1 MQHISCNK
9 VTQTNEHYKSVKIGS
24 NELNV
29 SYQGQKLPHGVYPR
43 RLFSYLC
50 KSLIKSRAKDPV
62 VNIPRS
68 RAQFYKEALGI
79 NYILSSKDAEFIRD
93 QIEAFVTCNISLG
106 FSNPNDKSRKE
117 RDSIPFLANEHSW
130 LYDDSQSWQSKIIIS
145 DDMFELIKATA
156 VPISSAAVNTFT
168 NARKLDVLN
177 YFLYQNY
184 NLNLKKITATFQ
196 IEELY
201 NLFGGGITTINE
213 FRRVFNK
220 ILKELNQLIPLN
232 IIILDKYR
240 YQLIPSDDCLLKQ
253 YKRRKTNVIKDKQI
267 VINED
272 FKQKLEKDYSAID
285 IEAASIYVSK
295 RNKDGKVRHPYAY
308 IRDVLKNPSWYQAE
322 RGILVQNIHKMQYE
336 DYHNLEEAKRKITSQ
351 ELKARIT
358 HTYKFGL
365 PIELQ
370 DLYEQL
376 RVPGR
381 VIVKNAQGWDYACF
395 LFWEFMTNRCVE
407 YSSCCIESLYIQLF
421 KHLK

>member
-1 MQHISCNK
+1 
-9 VTQTNEHYKSVKIGS
+9 
-24 NELNV
+24 
-29 SYQGQKLPHGVYPR
+29 
-43 RLFSYLC
+43 
-50 KSLIKSRAKDPV
+50 
-62 VNIPRS
+62 
-68 RAQFYKEALGI
+68 
-79 NYILSSKDAEFIRD
+79 
-93 QIEAFVTCNISLG
+93 
-106 FSNPNDKSRKE
+106 
-117 RDSIPFLANEHSW
+117 
-130 LYDDSQSWQSKIIIS
+130 
-145 DDMFELIKATA
+145 MFELIKATA

-168 NARKLDVLN
+168 NVRKLDILN

-253 YKRRKTNVIKDKQI
+253 HKRRKTNVIKDKQI

-308 IRDVLKNPSWYQAE
+308 IRDVLKNPSWYKAE